1 MNALRS
7 FASCSAVVF
16 LLSAC
21 SSAPANDIAEP
32 QQANAAAAVTQDAT
46 IAEATNS
53 APASEGDAYTG
64 TEEESDAGAI
74 LGNRDDVAVRLV
86 EVLPIE
92 SGGSSRFT
100 AEVLGI
106 LGSYGDGGVVRP
118 ELSVVA
124 DPSVTFTS
132 VPDGCTVVPDGVD
145 CIVDTLLFDSGSL
158 LTETDTLP
166 FAFEYSVAQ
175 DAQLPVVFELSASS
189 FENPVSNDPVP
200 ENNTLTIEAS

>member
-7 FASCSAVVF
+7 FACCAATAF

-21 SSAPANDIAEP
+21 SSAQTNDIAEP

-46 IAEATNS
+46 LAEATNS
-53 APASEGDAYTG
+53 APASTADASTG
-64 TEEESDAGAI
+64 TEEESDAAAI

-92 SGGSSRFT
+92 AEGSSRFT

-124 DPSVTFTS
+124 DPSVTFTT
-132 VPDGCTVVPDGVD
+132 VPEGCTVVSTGVD
-145 CIVDTLLFDSGSL
+145 CVVDVDLTRTSDFMVDTA
-158 LTETDTLP
+158 TLP
-166 FAFEYSVAQ
+166 LEFEYSVA
-175 DAQLPVVFELSASS
+175 DGSQLTVVFDLTASS
-189 FENPVSNDPVP
+189 FENRVSNDPVP
-200 ENNTLTIEAS
+200 ENNILTIEAS

>member
-7 FASCSAVVF
+7 FACCSAAVF

-21 SSAPANDIAEP
+21 SSFPPNGIDDDLPTE
-32 QQANAAAAVTQDAT
+32 
-46 IAEATNS
+46 E
-53 APASEGDAYTG
+53 EGDA
-64 TEEESDAGAI
+64 AAI
-74 LGNRDDVAVRLV
+74 GRNRDDVAVRLV

-92 SGGSSRFT
+92 AGGSSRFT

-118 ELSVVA
+118 ELNVVA
-124 DPSVTFTS
+124 DPSVTFTT
-132 VPDGCTVVPDGVD
+132 VPEGCTVVSTGVD
-145 CIVDTLLFDSGSL
+145 CIVDVDLADSGGL
-158 LTETDTLP
+158 VTETDTLP
-166 FAFEYSVAQ
+166 FEFEYSIA
-175 DAQLPVVFELSASS
+175 DGTQLPVVFELTASS

>member
-7 FASCSAVVF
+7 FACCAATAF

-21 SSAPANDIAEP
+21 SSAQTNDIAEP

-46 IAEATNS
+46 LAEATNS
-53 APASEGDAYTG
+53 APASTADASTG
-64 TEEESDAGAI
+64 TEEESDAAAI

-92 SGGSSRFT
+92 AEGSSRFT

-124 DPSVTFTS
+124 GPSVTFTT
-132 VPDGCTVVPDGVD
+132 VPEGCTVVSTGVD
-145 CIVDTLLFDSGSL
+145 CVVDVDLTRTSDFMVDTA
-158 LTETDTLP
+158 TLP
-166 FAFEYSVAQ
+166 LEFEYSVA
-175 DAQLPVVFELSASS
+175 DGSQLPVVFELTASS

>member
-1 MNALRS
+1 MNASRI
-7 FASCSAVVF
+7 FACCSAAIF

-21 SSAPANDIAEP
+21 SSFPSNGIDDDLP
-32 QQANAAAAVTQDAT
+32 TD
-46 IAEATNS
+46 
-53 APASEGDAYTG
+53 
-64 TEEESDAGAI
+64 EESEAAR
-74 LGNRDDVAVRLV
+74 LRHNRDDVAVRLV

-92 SGGSSRFT
+92 AEGSSRFT

-124 DPSVTFTS
+124 DPSVTFTT
-132 VPDGCTVVPDGVD
+132 VPEGCTVVSTGVD
-145 CIVDTLLFDSGSL
+145 CVVDVDLTRTSDFMVDTA
-158 LTETDTLP
+158 TLP
-166 FAFEYSVAQ
+166 LEFEYSVA
-175 DAQLPVVFELSASS
+175 DGSQLPVVFELTASS